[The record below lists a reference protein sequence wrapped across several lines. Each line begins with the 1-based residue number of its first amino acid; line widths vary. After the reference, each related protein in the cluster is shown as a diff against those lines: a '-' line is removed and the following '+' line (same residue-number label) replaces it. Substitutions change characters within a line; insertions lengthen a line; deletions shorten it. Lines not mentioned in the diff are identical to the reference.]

1 MHYSSRFFR
10 VCVKPRALRAPE
22 SRSRTAGP
30 YEPFS
35 RRTPLGFF
43 SSTHLMSG
51 IVRYR
56 TPNQFSRLTRVDPL
70 TFKARR
76 EEWVARLGRKI
87 VEEKKAAEEWKARPW
102 NLHEV
107 VGPWKAGKVFE
118 DLGKAYER
126 DTSEEQ
132 RKNREK
138 GRNGALPRVS
148 APSFRRSTE
157 PRSIRETRLPPRSLH
172 SRPFSSSSISTQF
185 KLVPSSTPPLAQ
197 SYSTQT
203 VARKNVLRAKFPRD
217 TKIDLEQILK
227 DFRDLELLESIKG
240 VRPKSATGFKDSHR
254 ALYPLFHR
262 FDQGEIPHV
271 TFGDL
276 DAALPELYSAAW
288 TTIEQRLVDKKV
300 WKLESLSKREKA
312 LLNLVALYSIGAKRA
327 EVFVANGCRTA
338 EDLIKS
344 DQKGKIK
351 LTKAQKIGLL
361 HREDFNRLIPRDEME
376 ELKLALETALKK
388 AKKDFEMEIL
398 GSFRRGV
405 GFSSDIDLVVRHKTF
420 LNKDDEATAKPLM
433 AMIVKQLEDD
443 GLIER
448 ENQLMLGPKK
458 YAGLMKLP
466 DHRHYRRIDIRLAP
480 YPSYPYMLLGSTGDA
495 LLMKLMR
502 HIAKKKGWCLNEFG
516 MGEKYAAED
525 ENPNGFR
532 PGTLKIVKSE
542 REIFDLLGLPYLKP
556 EQRDFSVWKQI
567 FAKAGISG
575 LDQLHHL

>member
-10 VCVKPRALRAPE
+10 VSIKPRTLRAPR
-22 SRSRTAGP
+22 SRSRTAEP
-30 YEPFS
+30 YEPFPL
-35 RRTPLGFF
+35 RTPLGFF

-51 IVRYR
+51 IARHR
-56 TPNQFSRLTRVDPL
+56 TPKQFSRLTRVHPL
-70 TFKARR
+70 TLRGRR

-87 VEEKKAAEEWKARPW
+87 VEEKKAAEEWNARPW

-107 VGPWKAGKVFE
+107 VSPWKAGKVIE

-126 DTSEEQ
+126 DTKEEE
-132 RKNREK
+132 RKKSEK

-148 APSFRRSTE
+148 APSFRRSIKPT
-157 PRSIRETRLPPRSLH
+157 SVFETRLPSRALNTRS
-172 SRPFSSSSISTQF
+172 FSSLSLSTQF
-185 KLVPSSTPPLAQ
+185 KLVPPSTPLAQ
-197 SYSTQT
+197 PYSTQT
-203 VARKNVLRAKFPRD
+203 VTRKNALRAKFPQD

-227 DFRDLELLESIKG
+227 DFRDLELLEAIKG

-254 ALYPLFHR
+254 ALYPLYHR
-262 FDQGEIPHV
+262 VDQGEIPHA

-276 DAALPELYSAAW
+276 DAALPEVYSAAW
-288 TTIEQRLVDKKV
+288 TTIEQRLVHKKV
-300 WKLESLSKREKA
+300 WKLESLTKHEKA
-312 LLNLVALYSIGAKRA
+312 LLNLVALHSIGAKRA

-338 EDLIKS
+338 EDLVKA

-351 LTKAQKIGLL
+351 LTKAQKIGLS
-361 HREDFNRLIPRDEME
+361 HREDFNRLIPRMEME
-376 ELKLALETALKK
+376 KLKVALETALKK
-388 AKKDFEMEIL
+388 AKNDFEMEIL

-405 GFSSDIDLVVRHKTF
+405 GFSSDIDLAVRHKSF

-458 YAGLMKLP
+458 FAGLMKLP
-466 DHRHYRRIDIRLAP
+466 NHRHYRRIDIRLAP
-480 YPSYPYMLLGSTGDA
+480 YLSYPYMLLGSSGDA

-502 HIAKKKGWCLNEFG
+502 HTAKKKGWCLNEFG
-516 MGEKYAAED
+516 MGEKYAPED

-556 EQRDFSVWKQI
+556 EQRDFSVWKGI
-567 FAKAGISG
+567 FARAGVPG
-575 LDQLHHL
+575 LDQLHRL